1 MPDAAGA
8 GPGGSPIRPAPRPEP
23 QAITAMYESF
33 VASLRRLADV
43 PKGVRYAVGERLQ
56 NRQMDV
62 LESLVRARYAK
73 KKTSL
78 LADANTSLEL
88 CRLLIRSLCDSK
100 AISTGLYEN
109 WILELN
115 EVGKQV
121 GGWLKHVAAK
131 EGPPSV
137 ARRAEEGGGDAAD
150 A

>member
-1 MPDAAGA
+1 MPEPDGA
-8 GPGGSPIRPAPRPEP
+8 GPGVSPARGVPRPEP
-23 QAITAMYESF
+23 QAITAMYETF

-73 KKTSL
+73 RKIAL
-78 LADANTSLEL
+78 LTDANTSLEL
-88 CRLLIRSLCDSK
+88 CRMLIRALCDSK

-131 EGPPSV
+131 EG
-137 ARRAEEGGGDAAD
+137 GGDGAD